1 MNAGRTAKEKKPFA
15 RIGLVARSG
24 DNRLSETLTAIY
36 ELLRRKRLVV
46 VPEHRRI
53 AVNAGRTAKEK
64 KPFAR
69 IGLVA
74 KSGDNRLSETLTAV
88 YGPLRQKRLI
98 AVPEHRRM
106 P

>member
-36 ELLRRKRLVV
+36 GLLSKKRLVV
-46 VPEHRRI
+46 VPEHRR
-53 AVNAGRTAKEK
+53 
-64 KPFAR
+64 
-69 IGLVA
+69 
-74 KSGDNRLSETLTAV
+74 
-88 YGPLRQKRLI
+88 
-98 AVPEHRRM
+98 M